1 MKHTD
6 HKRYRSPS
14 RLFATLLMVVASVGL
29 ILLSGVWYT
38 AARRE
43 QLTARPAEMAVGNTV
58 AIPVTPQMTER
69 YGLEAASRTL
79 DEEGRP
85 NGYLLITAANGYRS
99 RIRVQTVF
107 AEDRQTVVS
116 LRVLYQQETEYLGT
130 RITGEDFLSQ
140 FGGRLA
146 PVRLWTTPVQG
157 SPVDG
162 LSGSTISAQAVVTA
176 VNSGY
181 EFLQQYD
188 GL

>member
-14 RLFATLLMVVASVGL
+14 RLLATFLMVVASVGL
-29 ILLSGVWYT
+29 ILLAGVWYT
-38 AARRE
+38 AARQER
-43 QLTARPAEMAVGNTV
+43 LTSRPVEMAIGNTV
-58 AIPVTPQMTER
+58 TISVTPQMTER

-79 DEEGRP
+79 DGEGRP

-116 LRVLYQQETEYLGT
+116 LRVLYQQETEYLGS
-130 RITGEDFLSQ
+130 RITGEEFLSQ

-146 PVRLWTTPVQG
+146 PMRLWTAPVQG

-162 LSGSTISAQAVVTA
+162 LSGSTISAQAVVNA
-176 VNSGY
+176 VNGGY
-181 EFLQQYD
+181 AFLQQYD
-188 GL
+188 GP